1 MVCGVCAVRVC
12 GGAGQGRNVT
22 ASPIVANTRRTRQH
36 LARKPGALR
45 YEQFNA
51 SGVFYELYDH
61 RGDREDDF
69 DAFENVNLATDPAHR
84 QTTEEMER
92 LVEEM

>member
-1 MVCGVCAVRVC
+1 MRVC

-69 DAFENVNLATDPAHR
+69 DAFENVNLAANASYAPVAR
-84 QTTEEMER
+84 R
-92 LVEEM
+92 LAALLRKKYPW